1 MNGSRIYEYVMDEA
15 EIREFCLHAFLEQ
28 LKYSKK
34 TGIRLLV
41 ILAAELLL
49 IPETAALTLLLVIVM
64 VAAVGIYNYT
74 ATSRLLRGQPGSVWI
89 EGDKLKAQ
97 RRDYGEIPCRDIK
110 LVLRTKRLLMMGYM
124 QRAGRPAWF
133 MIPLRSF
140 RDGHEV
146 DMFLAMMRNPAAQEN
161 CYDQTSQCSAEM
173 RASIPAVQKNTGAD
187 YSDQI
192 SQNIKTGSPREYL
205 RFQYQLDLERWVRLQ
220 KGAADLVNGGSLGS
234 TARLYGML
242 ALGCVMLAALLGV
255 SCLVAKKFDWLIVG
269 YSFAL
274 TILLILKLY
283 YTDPEKLIRKQLLS
297 PETAVR
303 ACGLWQVSLTEEGVS
318 LTMPADIKNVYLWTS
333 LAWMVETEEAFYLF
347 HKDKKHFVMIAKES
361 FQSWDQVRFF
371 HQVCADH
378 GIQKA
383 APKKAHYMPLWLL
396 VALFVVCLLALFGI
410 AIVRAALTKKDEPGV
425 ASGDVYE
432 RISLEEQVEVLK
444 SLGLHVPEETA
455 ASVRNSMEEYGLY
468 DLVEESPYTWLLTDM
483 GAPTYD
489 EEWNVTGYDDEVFW
503 FDFEGFD
510 ISADYIDVLNGMLA
524 LAKESCLDGV
534 TDIQEDMSDA
544 DWEKG
549 RGTVT
554 VSLCWK
560 EQIYLYDMEMYND
573 WIDSEVLGIFNP
585 LLEQEGSQRYFYATG
600 DNGQGAIVF
609 FCTSEWAEQFTQKTG
624 LVLEKETT
632 KADEVR

>member
-1 MNGSRIYEYVMDEA
+1 MNGSRRYEYVLDEA

-49 IPETAALTLLLVIVM
+49 IPETAALTVLLVIVM
-64 VAAVGIYNYT
+64 VAAAGIYNYA
-74 ATSRLLRGQPGSVWI
+74 ATSKLLSGQPGSVWI
-89 EGDKLKAQ
+89 EGGRLRAQ
-97 RRDYGEIPCRDIK
+97 RKDYGEIPCRDIK
-110 LVLRTKRLLMMGYM
+110 LVRRTKRLLMMGYM
-124 QRAGRPAWF
+124 QGAGRPAWF

-140 RDGHEV
+140 RDVSEA
-146 DMFLAMMRNPAAQEN
+146 DMFLAMLRDPAAQGSY
-161 CYDQTSQCSAEM
+161 YDQTSQYGAE
-173 RASIPAVQKNTGAD
+173 I
-187 YSDQI
+187 
-192 SQNIKTGSPREYL
+192 L
-205 RFQYQLDLERWVRLQ
+205 RFQYQLDRERWVRLQ
-220 KGAADLVNGGSLGS
+220 KGAADLVNGGSLGR

-242 ALGCVMLAALLGV
+242 ALGCVMLAALVSV

-283 YTDPEKLIRKQLLS
+283 YTDPEKRIRRQLLS
-297 PETAVR
+297 PEAAAR
-303 ACGLWQVSLTEEGVS
+303 ACGLWQISLTEEGVG

-333 LAWMVETEEAFYLF
+333 LAWLVETEEAFYLF

-371 HQVCADH
+371 HQMCADH

-383 APKKAHYMPLWLL
+383 APKKARYVPLWLL
-396 VALFVVCLLALFGI
+396 AALFVVCLLVLFGI
-410 AIVRAALTKKDEPGV
+410 AMVRAALTKKDGPGAV
-425 ASGDVYE
+425 LGEVYE
-432 RISLEEQVEVLK
+432 RVSLEEQVEVLK

-455 ASVRNSMEEYGLY
+455 ASIRNSMVEYGMY

-489 EEWNVTGYDDEVFW
+489 EEWNVTGYADEVFW

-524 LAKESCLDGV
+524 L
-534 TDIQEDMSDA
+534 
-544 DWEKG
+544 
-549 RGTVT
+549 
-554 VSLCWK
+554 
-560 EQIYLYDMEMYND
+560 
-573 WIDSEVLGIFNP
+573 SE
-585 LLEQEGSQRYFYATG
+585 EA
-600 DNGQGAIVF
+600 A
-609 FCTSEWAEQFTQKTG
+609 WMM
-624 LVLEKETT
+624 
-632 KADEVR
+632 

>member
-1 MNGSRIYEYVMDEA
+1 MNGSRIYEYVMDKA
-15 EIREFCLHAFLEQ
+15 EIRDFFLHAFLEQ

-49 IPETAALTLLLVIVM
+49 IPEAVVLTVLLLIVL
-64 VAAVGIYNYT
+64 VAAVGIYSYA
-74 ATSRLLRGQPGSVWI
+74 ATSKLLRGQPGRVWI

-140 RDGHEV
+140 RDGQEV
-146 DMFLAMMRNPAAQEN
+146 DLFLAMMRNPAAQGNYYTE
-161 CYDQTSQCSAEM
+161 
-173 RASIPAVQKNTGAD
+173 TGA
-187 YSDQI
+187 
-192 SQNIKTGSPREYL
+192 PREYL
-205 RFQYQLDLERWVRLQ
+205 RFQYQLDWERWVRLQ

-242 ALGCVMLAALLGV
+242 ALGCVMLVALLSV

-274 TILLILKLY
+274 TIMLILKLY
-283 YTDPEKLIRKQLLS
+283 YTDPERLIRKQLMS
-297 PETAVR
+297 PEAAAR

-333 LAWMVETEEAFYLF
+333 LAWLVETEEAFYLF

-383 APKKAHYMPLWLL
+383 APKKARYMPLWLL

-410 AIVRAALTKKDEPGV
+410 AMVKAALTKKDEPGAV
-425 ASGDVYE
+425 SGDVYG
-432 RISLEEQVEVLK
+432 RVSLEEQIEVLE

-455 ASVRNSMEEYGLY
+455 ASIRNSMVEYGLY

-489 EEWNVTGYDDEVFW
+489 EEWNVTGYASDVFW

-510 ISADYIDVLNGMLA
+510 ISTDYINILNGMLA
-524 LAKESCLDGV
+524 LTEGNCLDEV
-534 TDIQEDMSDA
+534 TDIQEDMSNA

-554 VSLCWK
+554 VSLRWK
-560 EQIYLYDMEMYND
+560 GEPYEWDMEMYDD
-573 WIDSEVLGIFNP
+573 WIDARVLGILNP
-585 LLEQEGSQRYFYATG
+585 LLEQEGSQESFYATG

-609 FCTSEWAEQFTQKTG
+609 FCTQEWAEQFTQKTG
-624 LVLEKETT
+624 LVLEKM
-632 KADEVR
+632 D

>member
-1 MNGSRIYEYVMDEA
+1 MNSSKRYEYVMDEA

-146 DMFLAMMRNPAAQEN
+146 DLFLAMMRNPTAQEN
-161 CYDQTSQCSAEM
+161 CYDQTSQCDAE
-173 RASIPAVQKNTGAD
+173 I
-187 YSDQI
+187 
-192 SQNIKTGSPREYL
+192 L

-242 ALGCVMLAALLGV
+242 ALGCVMLAALVSV

-283 YTDPEKLIRKQLLS
+283 YTDPEKLIRKQLMS
-297 PETAVR
+297 PEAAAR

-318 LTMPADIKNVYLWTS
+318 LTMPADIKNMYLWTS

-347 HKDKKHFVMIAKES
+347 HRDKKHFVMIAKES

-383 APKKAHYMPLWLL
+383 APKKARYVPLWLL

-444 SLGLHVPEETA
+444 SLGLHVPEET
-455 ASVRNSMEEYGLY
+455 G
-468 DLVEESPYTWLLTDM
+468 
-483 GAPTYD
+483 
-489 EEWNVTGYDDEVFW
+489 
-503 FDFEGFD
+503 
-510 ISADYIDVLNGMLA
+510 
-524 LAKESCLDGV
+524 
-534 TDIQEDMSDA
+534 
-544 DWEKG
+544 
-549 RGTVT
+549 
-554 VSLCWK
+554 
-560 EQIYLYDMEMYND
+560 
-573 WIDSEVLGIFNP
+573 
-585 LLEQEGSQRYFYATG
+585 
-600 DNGQGAIVF
+600 
-609 FCTSEWAEQFTQKTG
+609 
-624 LVLEKETT
+624 
-632 KADEVR
+632 

>member
-15 EIREFCLHAFLEQ
+15 EIRDFFLHAFLEQ

-49 IPETAALTLLLVIVM
+49 IPEAVVLTVLLLIVL
-64 VAAVGIYNYT
+64 VAAVGIYSYA
-74 ATSRLLRGQPGSVWI
+74 ATSKLLRGQPGRVWI

-110 LVLRTKRLLMMGYM
+110 LVFRTKRLLMMGYM

-140 RDGHEV
+140 RDGQEV
-146 DMFLAMMRNPAAQEN
+146 DLFLAMMRNPTAQGNYYTE
-161 CYDQTSQCSAEM
+161 
-173 RASIPAVQKNTGAD
+173 
-187 YSDQI
+187 
-192 SQNIKTGSPREYL
+192 TGSPREYL
-205 RFQYQLDLERWVRLQ
+205 QFQYQLDWERWVRLQ
-220 KGAADLVNGGSLGS
+220 KGAADLVNGGSLGR

-242 ALGCVMLAALLGV
+242 ALGCVMLVALLSV

-283 YTDPEKLIRKQLLS
+283 YTDPERLIRKQLMS
-297 PETAVR
+297 PEAVAR
-303 ACGLWQVSLTEEGVS
+303 ACGHWQVSLTEEGVS

-333 LAWMVETEEAFYLF
+333 LAWLVETEEAFYLF

-383 APKKAHYMPLWLL
+383 APKKARYVPLWLL

-410 AIVRAALTKKDEPGV
+410 AMIK
-425 ASGDVYE
+425 
-432 RISLEEQVEVLK
+432 ISL
-444 SLGLHVPEETA
+444 S
-455 ASVRNSMEEYGLY
+455 
-468 DLVEESPYTWLLTDM
+468 
-483 GAPTYD
+483 
-489 EEWNVTGYDDEVFW
+489 
-503 FDFEGFD
+503 
-510 ISADYIDVLNGMLA
+510 NG
-524 LAKESCLDGV
+524 
-534 TDIQEDMSDA
+534 I
-544 DWEKG
+544 
-549 RGTVT
+549 
-554 VSLCWK
+554 
-560 EQIYLYDMEMYND
+560 
-573 WIDSEVLGIFNP
+573 
-585 LLEQEGSQRYFYATG
+585 
-600 DNGQGAIVF
+600 
-609 FCTSEWAEQFTQKTG
+609 
-624 LVLEKETT
+624 
-632 KADEVR
+632 

>member
-1 MNGSRIYEYVMDEA
+1 MNGSRRYEYVLDEA

-49 IPETAALTLLLVIVM
+49 IPETAALTVLLVIVM
-64 VAAVGIYNYT
+64 VAAAGIYNYA
-74 ATSRLLRGQPGSVWI
+74 ATSKLLSGQPGSVWI
-89 EGDKLKAQ
+89 EGGRLRAQ
-97 RRDYGEIPCRDIK
+97 RKDYGEIPCRDIK
-110 LVLRTKRLLMMGYM
+110 LVRRTKRLLMMGYM
-124 QRAGRPAWF
+124 QGAGRPAWF

-140 RDGHEV
+140 RDVSEA
-146 DMFLAMMRNPAAQEN
+146 DMFLAMLRDPAAQGSY
-161 CYDQTSQCSAEM
+161 YDQTSQYGAE
-173 RASIPAVQKNTGAD
+173 I
-187 YSDQI
+187 
-192 SQNIKTGSPREYL
+192 L
-205 RFQYQLDLERWVRLQ
+205 RFQYQLDRERWVRLQ
-220 KGAADLVNGGSLGS
+220 KGAADLVNGGSLGR

-242 ALGCVMLAALLGV
+242 ALGCVMLAALVSV

-283 YTDPEKLIRKQLLS
+283 YTDPEKRIRRQLLS
-297 PETAVR
+297 PEAAAR
-303 ACGLWQVSLTEEGVS
+303 ACGLWQISLTEEGVG

-333 LAWMVETEEAFYLF
+333 LAWLVETEEAFYLF

-371 HQVCADH
+371 HQMCADH

-383 APKKAHYMPLWLL
+383 APKKARYVPLWLL
-396 VALFVVCLLALFGI
+396 AALFVVCLLVLFGI
-410 AIVRAALTKKDEPGV
+410 AMVRAALTKKDGPGAV
-425 ASGDVYE
+425 LGEVYE
-432 RISLEEQVEVLK
+432 RVSLEEQVEVLK

-455 ASVRNSMEEYGLY
+455 ASIRNSMVEYGMY

-489 EEWNVTGYDDEVFW
+489 EEWNVTGYADEVFW

-524 LAKESCLDGV
+524 LSEGSCLDDV

-609 FCTSEWAEQFTQKTG
+609 FCTPEWAERFTQKTG